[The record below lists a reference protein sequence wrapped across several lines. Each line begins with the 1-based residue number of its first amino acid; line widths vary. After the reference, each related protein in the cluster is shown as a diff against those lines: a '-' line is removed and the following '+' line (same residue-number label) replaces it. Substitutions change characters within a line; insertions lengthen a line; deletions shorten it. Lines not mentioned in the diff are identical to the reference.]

1 MTVCV
6 LEPLNCSKWGGV
18 DLWASSVR
26 DVAGWQ
32 MGAGCTLCLLH
43 CGAFLLLAPLLS
55 CSGVCFETAP
65 WRATGSSI
73 LRGVDDIQ
81 QLLDDQVV
89 KTQAMRA
96 SPYIGPFE
104 EQVKAWE
111 AKLNQTQV
119 RSHSRP
125 IQTVASLKGAA
136 TLGVHMP
143 AGQAEKECATI
154 EE

>member
-1 MTVCV
+1 MRPT
-6 LEPLNCSKWGGV
+6 LT
-18 DLWASSVR
+18 ASFYVI
-26 DVAGWQ
+26 
-32 MGAGCTLCLLH
+32 
-43 CGAFLLLAPLLS
+43 
-55 CSGVCFETAP
+55 SGVCFDSAP

-104 EQVKAWE
+104 EQVKTWE

-119 RSHSRP
+119 RLAWEVSP
-125 IQTVASLKGAA
+125 
-136 TLGVHMP
+136 
-143 AGQAEKECATI
+143 
-154 EE
+154 

>member
-1 MTVCV
+1 LCVC
-6 LEPLNCSKWGGV
+6 
-18 DLWASSVR
+18 A
-26 DVAGWQ
+26 
-32 MGAGCTLCLLH
+32 
-43 CGAFLLLAPLLS
+43 
-55 CSGVCFETAP
+55 GVCFDSAP

-104 EQVKAWE
+104 EQVKTWE

-119 RSHSRP
+119 R
-125 IQTVASLKGAA
+125 L
-136 TLGVHMP
+136 L
-143 AGQAEKECATI
+143 
-154 EE
+154 